1 MLLLLLAC
9 TRAPV
14 LDAPLPD
21 PAVDETPVVEDT
33 PMDSPVEDPVDLC
46 AFGEMEPVGELTDAE
61 LTETSG
67 LVQSRLNADRFWAH
81 NDSGDTPRLFALS
94 ESGAAQGI
102 VTLDIEDA
110 VDWEDM
116 AFATIGGKPF
126 LVVGDVGDNREK
138 REEVLIHWLPEP
150 NETWGVD
157 LAVST
162 VTLTYPDGARDSE
175 AIFVDPV
182 NGDLIVVAKSADSE
196 IYRLPAPWSDGV
208 LEQVG
213 GLSFGDEGLP
223 GGNRV
228 TGADAFG
235 SRVILRTYTH
245 LFVFQIPED
254 GNAVDAL
261 AGPAC
266 EVSVAAEMQGES
278 VALGEDRYWTISE
291 GLMAPVHR
299 AVAE

>member
-14 LDAPLPD
+14 K
-21 PAVDETPVVEDT
+21 DEPMDT
-33 PMDSPVEDPVDLC
+33 PLVAPAPVDLC
-46 AFGEMEPVGELTDAE
+46 AFGIMEAVGELTDPE

-67 LVQSRLNADRFWAH
+67 LVQSRLDAGLFWAH

-102 VTLDIEDA
+102 VTLDIEKA

-116 AFATIGGKPF
+116 AAGTLGGDPVLVIG
-126 LVVGDVGDNREK
+126 DIGDNREK
-138 REEVLIHWLPEP
+138 RQDILVHWLPEP
-150 NETWGVD
+150 TQTTGVD
-157 LAVST
+157 LPVST

-182 NGDLIVVAKSADSE
+182 SGDLILVAKSQESE
-196 IYRLPAPWSDGV
+196 IYRLPAPWKDGE

-213 GLSFGDEGLP
+213 NLVFGDEGLP

-235 SRVILRTYTH
+235 ARVILRTYTH
-245 LFVFQIPED
+245 LFVFEIPE
-254 GNAVDAL
+254 GGTAIEAL

-266 EVSVAAEMQGES
+266 EVSVAAELQGES

>member
-9 TRAPV
+9 TSLEDEPLEMPV
-14 LDAPLPD
+14 
-21 PAVDETPVVEDT
+21 VDDTPVSD
-33 PMDSPVEDPVDLC
+33 PVPVDLC
-46 AFGEMEPVGELTDAE
+46 AFGIMEPVGELTDPE

-67 LVQSRLNADRFWAH
+67 LVQSRRDADRFWAH
-81 NDSGDTPRLFALS
+81 NDSGDSPRLFALS
-94 ESGAAQGI
+94 ESGAALGV
-102 VTLDIEDA
+102 VTLDLENA

-116 AFATIGGKPF
+116 AAGTLGGDPV
-126 LVVGDVGDNREK
+126 LVVGDIGDNQKK
-138 REEVLIHWLPEP
+138 RQNITVHWLPEP
-150 NETWGVD
+150 TQPTGVN
-157 LAVST
+157 LPVST
-162 VTLTYPDGARDSE
+162 ITLSYPDGARDSE
-175 AIFVDPV
+175 AMFVDPV
-182 NGDLIVVAKSADSE
+182 SGDLILVAKSAGSE
-196 IYRLPAPWSDGV
+196 IYRLAAPWKDGE

-213 GLSFGDEGLP
+213 NLVFGDEDLP

-245 LFVFQIPED
+245 LFVFQIPE
-254 GNAVDAL
+254 GGTAIEAL

-266 EVSVAAEMQGES
+266 EVPVAAEMQGES
-278 VALGEDRYWTISE
+278 VAIGEERYWTISE

>member
-1 MLLLLLAC
+1 MLILLLAC
-9 TRAPV
+9 ARAPIA
-14 LDAPLPD
+14 DE
-21 PAVDETPVVEDT
+21 PADT
-33 PMDSPVEDPVDLC
+33 PTVAEPVPVDLC
-46 AFGEMEPVGELTDAE
+46 AFGNIEAVGELVDEE

-67 LVQSRLNADRFWAH
+67 LVQSRLDPARFWAH
-81 NDSGDTPRLFALS
+81 NDSGDSPRLFALS
-94 ESGAAQGI
+94 ESGAALG
-102 VTLDIEDA
+102 VVSLDIEAA

-116 AFATIGGKPF
+116 AAGVVDGEPV
-126 LVVGDVGDNREK
+126 LVIGDVGDNREK
-138 REEVLIHWLPEP
+138 REEVLVHWLPEP
-150 NETWGVD
+150 TESVGSG
-157 LAVST
+157 LAVRT
-162 VTLTYPDGARDSE
+162 VQLSYPDGARDSE

-182 NGDLIVVAKSADSE
+182 NGDLIVVAKSKASE
-196 IYRLPAPWSDGV
+196 IYRLPAPWADGV

-213 GLSFGDEGLP
+213 SLSFGDDGLP

-228 TGADAFG
+228 TGADAYG

-245 LFVFQIPED
+245 LFVFQIPD
-254 GNAVDAL
+254 GGTAIDAL

-266 EVSVAAEMQGES
+266 EVPVAAEMQGES